1 MTSDSTL
8 QILIKATDMSS
19 GVLTGVGGRISALS
33 DGARDVSQPFAD
45 LATSV
50 AKLDAALV
58 ALVGGGLAL
67 AVAESGKF
75 SGAFAEIT
83 TLFDAPTAS
92 VNTFR
97 QDILDF
103 ARDSKSGIDEING
116 AVYSAISAGA
126 DYTESLGLVGQAEQ
140 TAIAGKA
147 GLNAATV
154 LLASS
159 LNAYGSSM
167 DQAASYSDAL
177 FVAVRDGQTTL
188 PELAASLAQVT
199 GVAAQSGVSFDE
211 LLAAVAT
218 LTASGLPTSQAVTS
232 IKGALTNILKPSKDA
247 EETAKKLGL
256 QFNSAGLATKGFGG
270 FMADLTTKAG
280 GNIDAMSSLFGSI
293 EGLNGALILTGT
305 GAGKF
310 STVLEHM
317 GDKAGATS
325 TAYTKMADQMA
336 QTNQNLANNTKVTLV
351 AVGDQIMDDYTALI
365 GALGDVFASLG
376 EAVQNGSFDDLF
388 TVIEAAFNKAQTA
401 LEGLA
406 KNLPEALAGV
416 DLSSLAD
423 SFGGMFDGIDLNS
436 AEGVRLAIQ
445 SIVDSLE
452 SLVTFSRGV
461 VDGLK
466 PFIGLLMDAVEWFNG
481 LDDSTKSAIA
491 GLTGV
496 MTAVNLLSGPL
507 GTAGMAISAV
517 GKALGGADGLSEKLD
532 DLKLKTGG
540 FLGKWAGPMGVAA
553 IVTASAV
560 AVGLAVKEFIGW
572 RDAVGLAEQA
582 EARAAGSAALLAE
595 KYQAISDV
603 TGVVIT
609 STQDLR
615 EAVAA
620 GTIYFDKA
628 TKSWA
633 AGSGPVREF
642 KEEVSKAADASYD
655 WNEEL
660 KDLVDENG
668 NLKGVV
674 ISATAAVSDQ
684 KQELIDYYI
693 AAGNSPAVAKFMAD
707 AEATKM
713 EAIKKTTKAVDDAT
727 QKTETYQLQMAK
739 LASAERIKGMELT
752 FDFNLDALKSEA
764 EKAKAIIDTVG
775 TGIESTGKL
784 IGDLFGMLG
793 STTNFTDRWAMQ
805 DQIEEENKRRAGA
818 FNQQKKLTEQ
828 QIEMNKQRIDR
839 LKSGDALM
847 KFEVGGLEPELEMI
861 FWKIAEKMQVRVTE
875 EASELLLGMGQ

>member
-1 MTSDSTL
+1 MTADSTL

-45 LATSV
+45 LASSV

-92 VNTFR
+92 VDAFR
-97 QDILDF
+97 QNILDF

-116 AVYSAISAGA
+116 AIYSAISAGA

-147 GLNAATV
+147 NLNDATV

-159 LNAYGSSM
+159 LNAYGASM
-167 DQAASYSDAL
+167 DQAANYSDAL

-188 PELAASLAQVT
+188 PELAASLSQVT

-218 LTASGLPTSQAVTS
+218 LTASGLPTSQAVTA

-247 EETAKKLGL
+247 ADTAQRLGL
-256 QFNSAGLATKGFGG
+256 QFDSAALSSKGFGG
-270 FMADLTTKAG
+270 FIADLTTKAG
-280 GNIDAMSSLFGSI
+280 GNIDAMSTLFGSI

-305 GAGKF
+305 GAQKF
-310 STVLEHM
+310 STVLDDM
-317 GDKAGATS
+317 KNKAGATS
-325 TAYTKMADQMA
+325 TAYGKMAGEMD

-351 AVGDQIMDDYTALI
+351 AVGDQILDDYTALI
-365 GALGDVFASLG
+365 GALSDVFASLG

-416 DLSSLAD
+416 DLSGLAD

-445 SIVDSLE
+445 AIVDSLE

-466 PFIGLLMDAVEWFNG
+466 PFIGLLVDAVDWFNS
-481 LDDSTKSAIA
+481 LDASTKSAIA

-507 GTAGMAISAV
+507 GTAGLAISAV
-517 GKALGGADGLSEKLD
+517 GKALGGADGLSEKMD
-532 DLKLKTGG
+532 DIKLKTGG
-540 FLGKWAGPMGVAA
+540 FLAKWAGPMGVAA
-553 IVTASAV
+553 VVTASAV

-572 RDAVGLAEQA
+572 REAVGLAEEA
-582 EARAAGSAALLAE
+582 ETRAADSAQRLTE
-595 KYQAISDV
+595 KYQAISEA
-603 TGVVIT
+603 TGVAIT
-609 STQDLR
+609 SSQEFHQALSD
-615 EAVAA
+615 
-620 GTIYFDKA
+620 GKIYFDK
-628 TKSWA
+628 TTESWE
-633 AGSGPVREF
+633 AGSGPLRDYSAEV
-642 KEEVSKAADASYD
+642 KNAVAANQTYLTGMEEMIDA
-655 WNEEL
+655 
-660 KDLVDENG
+660 NG

-674 ISATAAVSDQ
+674 IEAIDVVSDQ
-684 KQELIDYYI
+684 TQGLIDYYI
-693 AAGNSPAVAKFMAD
+693 AAGNSPEVAKFMAEAEGTKTD
-707 AEATKM
+707 AIE
-713 EAIKKTTKAVDDAT
+713 KTTKAVDDAT
-727 QKTETYQLQMAK
+727 KKTQAYELTLAE
-739 LASAERIKGMELT
+739 LASNERIKGMELL
-752 FDFNLDALKSEA
+752 FDFNFEALKA
-764 EKAKAIIDTVG
+764 DTEKAKAIISTLD

-793 STTNFTDRWAMQ
+793 ETTNFSDRWAMQ
-805 DQIEEENKRRAGA
+805 DQIAEENNRRAQE
-818 FNQQKKLTEQ
+818 FELQKKLTEQ
-828 QIEMNKQRIDR
+828 ELKMGEEKLNR
-839 LKSGDALM
+839 LRGGDALISISG
-847 KFEVGGLEPELEMI
+847 EGLQPELEAFM
-861 FWKIAEKMQVRVTE
+861 FKILELIQIRAAEEQ
-875 EASELLLGMGQ
+875 SQFLLGV